1 MGEKGTDIRRKTS
14 AARLREI
21 RKQSK
26 NTQES
31 FSELLNISTSAYKK
45 LESGENQISVR
56 CLERLYRKLDVSADF
71 ILFGKEVQLEEKT
84 KMLLSEF
91 SYTEIQKACE
101 TIKQI
106 AFFMKDSKK

>member
-1 MGEKGTDIRRKTS
+1 MGEKETDIRRKTS

-71 ILFGKEVQLEEKT
+71 ILFGEKSELEEAWSHLIHCSEVD
-84 KMLLSEF
+84 KMLVFLRLV
-91 SYTEIQKACE
+91 QH
-101 TIKQI
+101 
-106 AFFMKDSKK
+106 FMEKND